1 MRMIVSTMLEWF
13 QHSRAD
19 TDGKFYQIMNKSNDI
34 LKTFAIYFF
43 HKIYGKLSVDE
54 SNDI

>member
-19 TDGKFYQIMNKSNDI
+19 SDGKFYQIMNKSNDI

-43 HKIYGKLSVDE
+43 LNIYGKLSVDE

>member
-19 TDGKFYQIMNKSNDI
+19 SDGKFYQIMNKYNDI

>member
-1 MRMIVSTMLEWF
+1 MRMIVSTILECS

-19 TDGKFYQIMNKSNDI
+19 SDGKFYQIMNKSNNI

-43 HKIYGKLSVDE
+43 HKIYGKLSLDE
-54 SNDI
+54 SDDI